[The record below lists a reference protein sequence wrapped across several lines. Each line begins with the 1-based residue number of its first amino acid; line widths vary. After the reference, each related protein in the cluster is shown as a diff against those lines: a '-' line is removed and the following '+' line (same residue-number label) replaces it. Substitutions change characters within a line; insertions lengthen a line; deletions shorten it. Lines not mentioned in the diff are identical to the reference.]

1 MFALLLRFVGRN
13 SKVTFHDNEFIKKEL
28 QAIQAHIEQFS
39 PPERERRA
47 LEWIEAHA
55 SEYRKAWEKETIG
68 REFSCQRCP
77 DCPLAVM
84 DDSEHCE
91 VHEEWLNL
99 LRQYASDEISSK
111 EYVENALKLIT
122 RHKENLRIK
131 LSLLRDKK
139 K

>member
-91 VHEEWLNL
+91 VHEEWLNF